1 MDRRPSSDVLMTTAV
16 LLRSAVMGN
25 YHAAFCRAAERV
37 TSLLTLISNC
47 GETVKKS
54 LSTRTHICRCGC
66 VLDRD
71 ENAAKNILKK
81 GWDTAGHTVIRLSKK
96 SQNACGEDTST
107 LVGSVLSKQ
116 VTSENQESSPILRS
130 N

>member
-1 MDRRPSSDVLMTTAV
+1 MDRRPFSDVLMTTAV

-25 YHAAFCRAAERV
+25 YHAAFCRAAERA
-37 TSLLTLISNC
+37 TSLLTLI
-47 GETVKKS
+47 
-54 LSTRTHICRCGC
+54 
-66 VLDRD
+66 

-116 VTSENQESSPILRS
+116 VTSEKQESSPILRS